1 MCEPIGK
8 TRTDREGGFYGKL
21 NAYGRAA
28 LSLKKIAY
36 GGTDREHRPL
46 LPLAAGYM
54 TKGHMGPT
62 GKFKP
67 QISGNLCRV
76 HKIGISNLFIL
87 TVDFFENSGFIDHC
101 RPDKQVFGSLFEK
114 NSPYSIGE
122 FTHLSQMVFSKSLS
136 L

>member
-21 NAYGRAA
+21 NAYGRAT
-28 LSLKKIAY
+28 LSTEKIAY
-36 GGTDREHRPL
+36 GGTDRKHRL
-46 LPLAAGYM
+46 LRSLAAGYM

-62 GKFKP
+62 GKFKS

-114 NSPYSIGE
+114 NSLFNRRVRTFIPNDFFKIA
-122 FTHLSQMVFSKSLS
+122 LS

>member
-1 MCEPIGK
+1 MGPDRPLSTKKFSIWGPIG
-8 TRTDREGGFYGKL
+8 EF
-21 NAYGRAA
+21 
-28 LSLKKIAY
+28 
-36 GGTDREHRPL
+36 RPL
-46 LPLAAGYM
+46 LPQAAGYM

-62 GKFKP
+62 GKFKS

-114 NSPYSIGE
+114 KLPYSIGE
-122 FTHLSQMVFSKSLS
+122 FAHLSQMIFSKSLS